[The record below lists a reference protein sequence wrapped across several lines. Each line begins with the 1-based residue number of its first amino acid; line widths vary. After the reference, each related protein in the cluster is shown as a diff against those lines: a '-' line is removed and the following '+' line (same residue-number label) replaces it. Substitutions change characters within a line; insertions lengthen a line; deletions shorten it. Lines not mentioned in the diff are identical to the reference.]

1 MFNVRDF
8 VDDGEF
14 CGIPVAY
21 DHSETTLTRLVFSTG
36 GLRFEVTHLQYMDHL
51 QIKAYSE
58 GTNLELDVTITDV
71 KWSSVHDLIDS
82 FLRCRGNE
90 LSNTIH
96 RVSTKEILYDVMVE
110 LSRFVHVPGV
120 VFGNKGISG
129 ILSRE
134 YEEAFFLTVEDDEI
148 ILYTIDK
155 TGGAFVFDNPK
166 QAAKWI
172 AERM

>member
-1 MFNVRDF
+1 M
-8 VDDGEF
+8 
-14 CGIPVAY
+14 
-21 DHSETTLTRLVFSTG
+21 
-36 GLRFEVTHLQYMDHL
+36 
-51 QIKAYSE
+51 
-58 GTNLELDVTITDV
+58 
-71 KWSSVHDLIDS
+71 
-82 FLRCRGNE
+82 
-90 LSNTIH
+90 
-96 RVSTKEILYDVMVE
+96 STKEILYDVTVE
-110 LSRFVHVPGV
+110 LSRLARVPGV

-155 TGGAFVFDNPK
+155 TGDAFGFDNPK

>member
-1 MFNVRDF
+1 MQ
-8 VDDGEF
+8 G
-14 CGIPVAY
+14 
-21 DHSETTLTRLVFSTG
+21 SEL
-36 GLRFEVTHLQYMDHL
+36 
-51 QIKAYSE
+51 
-58 GTNLELDVTITDV
+58 N
-71 KWSSVHDLIDS
+71 
-82 FLRCRGNE
+82 
-90 LSNTIH
+90 NTIH

-110 LSRFVHVPGV
+110 LSNFVHVPGV
-120 VFGNKGISG
+120 VFSNKGISG

-155 TGGAFVFDNPK
+155 TGDAFGFDNPK

>member
-1 MFNVRDF
+1 MQ
-8 VDDGEF
+8 G
-14 CGIPVAY
+14 
-21 DHSETTLTRLVFSTG
+21 SEL
-36 GLRFEVTHLQYMDHL
+36 
-51 QIKAYSE
+51 
-58 GTNLELDVTITDV
+58 N
-71 KWSSVHDLIDS
+71 
-82 FLRCRGNE
+82 
-90 LSNTIH
+90 NTIH
-96 RVSTKEILYDVMVE
+96 RASTKEILYDVIVE

-155 TGGAFVFDNPK
+155 TGDAFGFDSPK

-172 AERM
+172 VERM